1 MKIKFNIHIMIVK
14 VCENDNKKL
23 DWELEHWPGPWPGP
37 TWTWSLTIMPISH
50 NTTQPPCPPSQ
61 NHNYRPSCLSAI
73 IPIPPSDLCPAFA
86 TFKPFR
92 LVFGT
97 TYWLRHWFW
106 SLLKFCSH
114 VYKDCPFSHLW
125 LKMYPI
131 TLNYWLLEY
140 WN

>member
-92 LVFGT
+92 LDPRYGR
-97 TYWLRHWFW
+97 WLVLEFYIFHHSSFI
-106 SLLKFCSH
+106 FH
-114 VYKDCPFSHLW
+114 HLFFI
-125 LKMYPI
+125 LFYLYLRKI
-131 TLNYWLLEY
+131 TFIRQ
-140 WN
+140 

>member
-73 IPIPPSDLCPAFA
+73 MPIRPSDLCPAFA

-92 LVFGT
+92 LV
-97 TYWLRHWFW
+97 
-106 SLLKFCSH
+106 LLNETFPKPSNSM
-114 VYKDCPFSHLW
+114 YLDIR
-125 LKMYPI
+125 KMIFETPVILHYI
-131 TLNYWLLEY
+131 RSENQGGSYRFQM
-140 WN
+140 